1 MHALRTYWG
10 YIRGY
15 LPHARRVI
23 LRSDV
28 KKANRMLAHGRPPT
42 RKTCSLPRAHVNRRA
57 RSAGRRMGWVKIA
70 QAGAGG
76 GGARTNTQED
86 QPTGAFSA
94 YTIRAS
100 EWAAASALT
109 AWGVQACYLR
119 VAVTR
124 DARSGGAGRL
134 GGRAYRQFRAPPC
147 RAARPSNT
155 LTAEFFFQSCATGR
169 RKPCLCKS

>member
-124 DARSGGAGRL
+124 DARAGGAGR
-134 GGRAYRQFRAPPC
+134 
-147 RAARPSNT
+147 
-155 LTAEFFFQSCATGR
+155 
-169 RKPCLCKS
+169 

>member
-1 MHALRTYWG
+1 
-10 YIRGY
+10 
-15 LPHARRVI
+15 
-23 LRSDV
+23 
-28 KKANRMLAHGRPPT
+28 
-42 RKTCSLPRAHVNRRA
+42 
-57 RSAGRRMGWVKIA
+57 MGWVKIA

-124 DARSGGAGRL
+124 DARAGGAGR
-134 GGRAYRQFRAPPC
+134 
-147 RAARPSNT
+147 
-155 LTAEFFFQSCATGR
+155 
-169 RKPCLCKS
+169 